1 MSQSKRKKKEKKT
14 ALKSKVKFQDDNEIS
29 FAQDAA

>member
-1 MSQSKRKKKEKKT
+1 MSQSKKKKKEKKT

-29 FAQDAA
+29 FAHDAA